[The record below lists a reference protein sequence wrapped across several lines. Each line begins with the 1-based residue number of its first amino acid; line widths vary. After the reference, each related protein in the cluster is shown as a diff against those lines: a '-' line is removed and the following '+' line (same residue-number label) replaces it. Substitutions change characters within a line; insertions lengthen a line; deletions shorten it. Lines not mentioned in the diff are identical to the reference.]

1 MKQTA
6 LVDLHLHLDGSLD
19 LRWAYQRSK
28 DLGVIAEDATYED
41 YYKIVYET
49 KYKNREDGFQKFA
62 LMCDVLQS
70 REDLFSAT
78 YDLVQRLNE
87 QGLIYAEIRF
97 ASQQHTLGG
106 LSQKEALEA
115 VIAGAK
121 RAMEELPEIH
131 VGIIDALMH
140 KGDSASVNHEEN
152 LLTVMNAKEFLG
164 NGLVGIDLAGYEN
177 NCDFREYAPYF
188 KKAEELG
195 IPYTIHAGE
204 MGIGEHVLQAL
215 EMHPQRIGHG
225 IDCVQKEEILS
236 EVIKTQI
243 PLEIC
248 LTSNCRH
255 KLPYMQH
262 PIRELLKKGA
272 CVTVNTDNMTF
283 SRTSLANEHDQL
295 RLMGVPEEVL
305 QQCTR
310 NAILASFAS
319 EELKKELL
327 DRAERIME

>member
-49 KYKNREDGFQKFA
+49 KYKNREDGFKKFA

-121 RAMEELPEIH
+121 RAMEELPEIR

-152 LLTVMNAKEFLG
+152 LLTVMNAREFLG

-204 MGIGEHVLQAL
+204 MGIGEHVLEAL

-225 IDCVQKEEILS
+225 IDCVQKEEILA
-236 EVIKTQI
+236 EVIRSQI

-272 CVTVNTDNMTF
+272 YVTVNTDNMTF